1 MKRKISYAFF
11 LDNPRRLFFN
21 SISLAKGEKPM
32 FVWIFHRLSGLLLIL
47 LLGLK
52 FVTSFFLM
60 TKAQK
65 PDWAL
70 VLHTNPLSDT
80 LLIVLIVFH
89 AFYGLRTVII
99 DLGVRKEKLLFWIFT
114 LLSLAT
120 SAFLLVIYFTRNY

>member
-1 MKRKISYAFF
+1 MERKTLLSFF
-11 LDNPRRLFFN
+11 LDNPQRLSFN
-21 SISLAKGEKPM
+21 SISLALGEKSM
-32 FVWIFHRLSGLLLIL
+32 FVWIFHRISGLLLIL

-52 FVTSFFLM
+52 VLTSFFLM

-80 LLIVLIVFH
+80 LLILLIVFH

-114 LLSLAT
+114 LLSLAI
-120 SAFLLVIYFTRNY
+120 SAFLIIVYFTRNY

>member
-1 MKRKISYAFF
+1 
-11 LDNPRRLFFN
+11 
-21 SISLAKGEKPM
+21 M
-32 FVWIFHRLSGLLLIL
+32 FVWIFHRLSGLVLIL

-52 FVTSFFLM
+52 LVTSFFLM

-89 AFYGLRTVII
+89 AFYGLRTIII

-114 LLSLAT
+114 LLSLVM
-120 SAFLLVIYFTRNY
+120 SAFLLVVYFTRNY